1 LFIFIILCLLNT
13 IKIKENKKSMT
24 SLNES
29 LNENRL
35 NSYEKFEQRLKTF
48 KVCALSHLT
57 EMLNLWNIDIF
68 FNFCSRFLN
77 GSASQT
83 AFHRSNV
90 LNMAG

>member
-1 LFIFIILCLLNT
+1 
-13 IKIKENKKSMT
+13 MT

-68 FNFCSRFLN
+68 F
-77 GSASQT
+77 
-83 AFHRSNV
+83 
-90 LNMAG
+90 